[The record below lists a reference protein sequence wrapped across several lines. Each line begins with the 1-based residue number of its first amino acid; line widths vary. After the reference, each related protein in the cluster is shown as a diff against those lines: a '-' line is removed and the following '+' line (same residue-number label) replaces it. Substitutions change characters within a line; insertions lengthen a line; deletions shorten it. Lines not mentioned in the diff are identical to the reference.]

1 MSGGTVARSCPH
13 RMDRFPH
20 ASENSYGL
28 LRESRCQHPRR
39 RRQAFELAGRT
50 IAERGVEP
58 FLVVDLLQKLADAS
72 PGFGQVAILAAIDF
86 FALQRLHERF
96 TRRVVPGIATA
107 RLPLFRRTWMSLF
120 LTPFR

>member
-28 LRESRCQHPRR
+28 LRQSRCQHPRR
-39 RRQAFELAGRT
+39 RLQAFELGGRT
-50 IAERGVEP
+50 IAERGVQP
-58 FLVVDLLQKLADAS
+58 SLVIDLLQKLSDAS
-72 PGFGQVAILAAIDF
+72 ARFGQVAILAAIDLF
-86 FALQRLHERF
+86 TLHRFHKRL

-107 RLPLFRRTWMSLF
+107 RHTDPDLVCL
-120 LTPFR
+120 